1 MQKRE
6 FKDYAKEKDLNQNNY
21 PWTWLTDLS
30 KTGRTASIVLLVI
43 NIVLQMI
50 LKSKHILNFLIN
62 QNKVDLAKSML
73 NIYNTLRRFNKYL
86 VIAVVVFS
94 ILKILSYALRSHSFE
109 RDIRQNEKEARK
121 LKNKIITISGVR
133 SKLNKVHKSVNKSKD
148 SASYDDKA
156 KIKAYNS
163 ILDMDVRIHTRE
175 SLEDGSI
182 KKLYKIRIKLPKD
195 ALAEKN
201 ALDELKN
208 YNIVA
213 TKACGGL
220 IQFGQYTVT
229 NDRTIAEFLE
239 EVIVPD
245 KYVQTVKEDNTQPK
259 QFESVFPKSLFTD
272 RSKEK
277 EEKIEAAE
285 RFGNQTAKSVDTILA
300 TKGLQ
305 AIRTKVTAGSSNV
318 LIVYQLSLNLA
329 SDGLNSLSEALDKAL
344 RVKGTSVTIEAGDLK
359 IAVPVPK
366 SLSLPIDLPSMYAET
381 FG

>member
-6 FKDYAKEKDLNQNNY
+6 FKTYAKEKDLNQHNY
-21 PWTWLTDLS
+21 PWVWLTDVS
-30 KTGRTASIVLLVI
+30 KSGRTASIVAF
-43 NIVLQMI
+43 IVNFIAQLI

-62 QNKVDLAKSML
+62 NGKVDLAKSML
-73 NIYNTLRRFNKYL
+73 NIYNILRKFNK
-86 VIAVVVFS
+86 VFIIAIIVFS
-94 ILKILSYALRSHSFE
+94 ILKILSYVLRSRSFE
-109 RDIRQNEKEARK
+109 RDIRENEKEARR

-133 SKLNKVHKSVNKSKD
+133 SKLNKVHKSVNKSKE

-156 KIKAYNS
+156 KIKAFNS
-163 ILDMDVRIHTRE
+163 ILNMDVRIHTRE

-182 KKLYKIRIKLPKD
+182 KKLYKIQVKLPKD

-220 IQFGQYTVT
+220 IQFGQNTVS
-229 NDRTIAEFLE
+229 NDRNIAEFME

-245 KYVQTVKEDNTQPK
+245 KYAQTVTKEDTKPK

-285 RFGNQTAKSVDTILA
+285 RYGNKTAKSVDTILA

-344 RVKGTSVTIEAGDLK
+344 RVKGTSVSIEAGDLK
-359 IAVPVPK
+359 IAVPVPS